1 MPTESRDHNGEPV
14 LLEGWG
20 RTAPTMG
27 HLVGATDPEL
37 LAARIKRS
45 DERGI
50 IGRGLGRSYGDA
62 AQNAGGLV
70 VDGVS
75 AAGILSLDVA
85 NSLVTARAGT
95 SLDQLMTWLIPLGWF
110 VPVTPGT
117 RSVTIGGAIAAD
129 IHGKDHH
136 LAGSW
141 CSHVES
147 FRLMTGDGSVID
159 VDPEHS
165 PDVFWA
171 TAGGMGLT
179 GVILDATIRLKPI
192 ETSRILVDT
201 DRAIDLDDCMALLSE
216 GDDRYDYTVAW
227 IDLVA
232 RGRQMGRSILTRGRF
247 ARLDEV
253 PDDIAA
259 APLEFYGSPLATVPP
274 MPGGLLNKASIR
286 AFNELWYRKSPWR
299 RRGEIQTIGAF
310 FHPLDMARNWNRL
323 YGPRGVVQWQFVVP
337 FESSHVIEQ
346 AVRRLSDAG
355 LSSFLA
361 VLKRFG
367 PGDPG
372 HLSFPIEGWTLALD
386 IPVRTGLGPLLDDLD
401 GLVAESGGR
410 LYLAKDARMRP
421 ELVPVMYPHLDEW
434 RAIRNELDPNGHF
447 QSDLS
452 RRLDLC

>member
-1 MPTESRDHNGEPV
+1 MRTDPADPSDRTS
-14 LLEGWG
+14 LLQGWG
-20 RTAPTMG
+20 RTAPTLG
-27 HLVGATDPEL
+27 HLIGAADNDQ
-37 LAARIKRS
+37 LASQVKRA

-50 IGRGLGRSYGDA
+50 ISRGLGRSYGDA
-62 AQNAGGLV
+62 AQNAGGTV
-70 VDGVS
+70 IDGPTS
-75 AAGILSLDVA
+75 SGIIALDIA
-85 NSLVTARAGT
+85 NSLVTARGGT
-95 SLDQLMTWLIPLGWF
+95 SLDQLMTWLVPLGWF

-136 LAGSW
+136 LSGSW

-147 FRLMTGDGSVID
+147 FRLMTGDGSVIN
-159 VDPEHS
+159 VDPEHQ
-165 PDVFWA
+165 PEAFWA

-192 ETSRILVDT
+192 ETSRLMVDT
-201 DRAIDLDDCMALLSE
+201 DRAIDLDDAMAMLSE

-253 PDDIAA
+253 SPAIAA
-259 APLEFYGSPLATVPP
+259 DPLSFHGKPIATVPP

-286 AFNELWYRKSPWR
+286 IFNELWYRKSPWR
-299 RRGEIQTIGAF
+299 RRDEIQTVGEF
-310 FHPLDMARNWNRL
+310 FHPLDMVRSWNRM
-323 YGPRGVVQWQFVVP
+323 YGPMGVVQWQFVVP
-337 FESSHVIEQ
+337 FENSHVIET

-367 PGDPG
+367 PGDAG

-386 IPVRTGLGPLLDDLD
+386 IPVRAGLGPLLDDLD
-401 GLVAESGGR
+401 ELIVANGGR
-410 LYLAKDARMRP
+410 IYLAKDARMRP
-421 ELVPVMYPHLDEW
+421 ELVPVMYPRIDEW
-434 RAIRNELDPNGHF
+434 RAIRNELDPEGHF

-452 RRLDLC
+452 RRLALY